1 MRFRLNYLIA
11 GLNANAIHNTNL
23 NLHMH
28 TFYERLNRTLE
39 EYLRNYVD
47 QFRKNWAQLLTPAE
61 YAYNS
66 APVVTMD
73 GLSPFEVDTGQ
84 KPKDPLLLFQSAAT
98 HHTCSR

>member
-1 MRFRLNYLIA
+1 
-11 GLNANAIHNTNL
+11 
-23 NLHMH
+23 MH

-47 QFRKNWAQLLTPAE
+47 QFRKNWAQLLTPAA

-73 GLSPFEVDTGQ
+73 GLSPFEVDIHRSKAKG
-84 KPKDPLLLFQSAAT
+84 PVVSISF
-98 HHTCSR
+98 SRYTPCCRQPSD